1 MTVVPPP
8 AASAAPSSSSAAAA
22 RSDPRAQQ
30 ARHMVG
36 MLWYNMLSEMSKNG
50 FDSESLGPG
59 GDTYGGM
66 FLWQIAQSDFG
77 KYSDGLVDAVL
88 RQIDQGAS
96 VPTLAHPLL
105 PLAAAGGG
113 LSGATATAPGSG
125 APGDGLKSMP
135 PTLET
140 IRNAEDLTRAAWP
153 AIKIAASL
161 LDVPAIG
168 VLAQAALETGWGSAS
183 PGNNLFG
190 IKSDGSEAS
199 SLRATHEVVDGV
211 LVPQTA
217 QFRDYASPQ
226 GGIADYVRLI
236 RENFPK
242 VLGQK
247 TVEGFAHALQ
257 SGGYATDTAYAAKI
271 VSIARSPLMSKMLS
285 AIGEN
290 DGLTAP

>member
-1 MTVVPPP
+1 MDAR
-8 AASAAPSSSSAAAA
+8 AA
-22 RSDPRAQQ
+22 Q
-30 ARHMVG
+30 ARRMVG

-50 FDSESLGPG
+50 LDSASLGPG

-66 FLWQIAQSDFG
+66 FLWEIAQSDFG
-77 KYSDGLVDAVL
+77 KYSGGLVDAVL
-88 RQIDQGAS
+88 RQLDHGAAA
-96 VPTLAHPLL
+96 PALDHPLL
-105 PLAAAGGG
+105 PLALGHGAPGT
-113 LSGATATAPGSG
+113 ATATSAQE
-125 APGDGLKSMP
+125 DGLKIAP
-135 PTLET
+135 PDIET
-140 IRNAEDLTRAAWP
+140 IRSAEDLTRAAWP

-168 VLAQAALETGWGSAS
+168 VLAQTALETGWGSAS

-199 SLRATHEVVDGV
+199 SLRATHEVVNGV

-217 QFRDYASPQ
+217 QFRDYANAQ

-236 RENFPK
+236 RENFPN

-257 SGGYATDTAYAAKI
+257 AGGYATDTAYAAKI
-271 VSIARSPLMSKMLS
+271 VSIARSSLMSKMLS

-290 DGLTAP
+290 DALMAP